1 MCTQKAPHDY
11 SQELYDKYTEAV
23 EDYILTIVRTFGL
36 LSISISLFCALFQ
49 TVTLT
54 SIHLLYKVLP
64 SLKKKHDE
72 FLLKELEKRW
82 QSHKLMVKWLLKFF
96 HYLDKFFIKRAE
108 VPALNEVSLSCFRDL
123 VYHEV
128 KNRVTDAVIA
138 LASIDQEREGEKI
151 DRALLKTVI
160 NLYIEMGKGKMD
172 YYVNDFEEAMLRD
185 SACHYSRKASTWI
198 VEDTCPEYMLKADEC
213 LKKEKERVSHYLHA
227 NSETKLLEVEDLTR
241 MYSLFHKIP
250 KGIELV
256 AEIFKQHI
264 AAEGMV
270 VVQQAA
276 DAAQN
281 KDAFVNTVK
290 PVLSP
295 LLRFVNDDMYVL
307 LQTESSGSSP
317 EQDFVKKAF
326 EIHDKYMVYVK
337 GCFADNTIFH
347 KALKEAFE
355 VFCNKSVAGSSTTE
369 LLASYC
375 DNTLKKGGNEQL
387 SDDAIE
393 DTLDK
398 VVKLVTYISDKDVFA
413 EFYRKKLSRRLLF
426 DRSGNEEHERLIL
439 SKLKQQCG
447 GHFTSK
453 MEGMV
458 TDLSLV
464 KENQTHFQEYIS
476 NNPAA
481 NPGIDMTVTVLTTG
495 YWPSYKSC
503 DLNLPVEMAKGVE
516 SFKEFYQKKTKHWK
530 LTWIFSLG
538 QCNLNGK
545 FEQKTIELILGI
557 YQAAALLLFNASDKW
572 SYSDIKSELD
582 LADEDLTRVLASVS
596 CAKYKI
602 LNKERSGRTISSTD
616 TFEFNTQFT
625 DKMRRI
631 RVPLPPV
638 DDRKK
643 MVEEVGKDRRY
654 AIDACLVRIMKAKKV
669 LTHQQL
675 ILECVEQL
683 SKMFKPDVKAIKKR
697 IEDLITRD
705 YLERD
710 LENTNTYKRSRVQ
723 ALKTASGKNASS
735 DKSRITAT
743 GGEATLRRLYLLNQ
757 SSDKSSITTL
767 GGKATLHRLYI
778 LNPSSDKSSI
788 TTPGG
793 KLTLRRRYLLNQS
806 SDKSSIT
813 TPGGKAT
820 LRRLY
825 LLNQISDKSSITTPG
840 EEAAVCRLYLL
851 NQSSDKSSITT
862 LGGEAM
868 LHRLYILNRS
878 SDKSS
883 IIIPGG
889 KETIHRLYL
898 LNQSSE
904 KSSINT
910 TEGEAMLAS

>member
-1 MCTQKAPHDY
+1 MEETEEKTIELEEGMECVQKGLNKLKIIIEGEPESFTSDEYVMLYTTIYNMCTQKAPHDY
-11 SQELYDKYTEAV
+11 SEQLYDKYKEAV
-23 EDYILTIVRTFGL
+23 EDYIITI
-36 LSISISLFCALFQ
+36 
-49 TVTLT
+49 
-54 SIHLLYKVLP
+54 VLP
-64 SLKKKHDE
+64 SLNKKHDE

-82 QSHKLMVKWLLKFF
+82 ASHKLMVKWLLKFF
-96 HYLDKFFIKRAE
+96 RYLDKFFIKRAE
-108 VPALNEVSLSCFRDL
+108 VPALNEVGLSCFRDL
-123 VYHEV
+123 VYHDV
-128 KNRVTDAVIA
+128 KGRVTDAVIA
-138 LASIDQEREGEKI
+138 LIDQEREGEKI
-151 DRALLKTVI
+151 DRVLLKNVI
-160 NLYIEMGKGKMD
+160 DLYIDMGKGRMD

-198 VEDTCPEYMLKADEC
+198 VEDSCPEYMLKAEEC
-213 LKKEKERVSHYLHA
+213 LQKERDRVSHYLH
-227 NSETKLLEVEDLTR
+227 SSTETKLLEKMQNQVLITYTNQLLEKEDSGCRALLKDEKVEDLTR

-276 DAAQN
+276 DVANN
-281 KDAFVNTVK
+281 K
-290 PVLSP
+290 
-295 LLRFVNDDMYVL
+295 
-307 LQTESSGSSP
+307 TESSGGSQ

-326 EIHDKYMVYVK
+326 ELHDKYMVYVK
-337 GCFADNTIFH
+337 GCFADNSIFH

-355 VFCNKSVAGSSTTE
+355 VFCNKSIAGSSTAE

-375 DNTLKKGGNEQL
+375 DNTLKKGGSEQL
-387 SDDAIE
+387 SDDVIE

-426 DRSGNEEHERLIL
+426 DRSANEEHERLLL

-447 GHFTSK
+447 GQFTSK

-464 KENQTHFQEYIS
+464 KENQSHFQEYIS
-476 NNPAA
+476 NNPAT

-495 YWPSYKSC
+495 FWPSYKSC

-516 SFKEFYQKKTKHWK
+516 SFKEFYQKKTKHRK

-545 FEQKTIELILGI
+545 FEQKTIELILGT

-572 SYSDIKSELD
+572 SYSDIKTELN
-582 LADEDLTRVLASVS
+582 LADDDLVRVLASVS

-602 LNKERSGRTISSTD
+602 LNKEPSGRTVSSTD
-616 TFEFNTQFT
+616 HFEFNSQFT

-710 LENTNTYKRSRVQ
+710 LENTNTYK
-723 ALKTASGKNASS
+723 
-735 DKSRITAT
+735 
-743 GGEATLRRLYLLNQ
+743 
-757 SSDKSSITTL
+757 
-767 GGKATLHRLYI
+767 YI
-778 LNPSSDKSSI
+778 
-788 TTPGG
+788 
-793 KLTLRRRYLLNQS
+793 
-806 SDKSSIT
+806 
-813 TPGGKAT
+813 A
-820 LRRLY
+820 
-825 LLNQISDKSSITTPG
+825 
-840 EEAAVCRLYLL
+840 
-851 NQSSDKSSITT
+851 
-862 LGGEAM
+862 
-868 LHRLYILNRS
+868 
-878 SDKSS
+878 
-883 IIIPGG
+883 
-889 KETIHRLYL
+889 
-898 LNQSSE
+898 
-904 KSSINT
+904 
-910 TEGEAMLAS
+910 

>member
-1 MCTQKAPHDY
+1 MEETEEKTIPLEEGMECVQKGINKLKITIEGEPVTFTSDEY
-11 SQELYDKYTEAV
+11 VMLYTNVNQHSFALQGFAFSEKEARR
-23 EDYILTIVRTFGL
+23 I
-36 LSISISLFCALFQ
+36 
-49 TVTLT
+49 
-54 SIHLLYKVLP
+54 
-64 SLKKKHDE
+64 
-72 FLLKELEKRW
+72 LEKRW

-123 VYHEV
+123 
-128 KNRVTDAVIA
+128 
-138 LASIDQEREGEKI
+138 IDQEREGEKI
-151 DRALLKTVI
+151 DRALLKTLI

-213 LKKEKERVSHYLHA
+213 LKKEKERVSHYLHT
-227 NSETKLLEVEDLTR
+227 NSETKLLEKVQNQVLITYTNQLLEKEDSGCRALLKDEKVEDLTR

-307 LQTESSGSSP
+307 LQTKSSGSSP

-355 VFCNKSVAGSSTTE
+355 VFCNKSVAGSSTAE

-398 VVKLVTYISDKDVFA
+398 VVKLVMYISDKDVFA

-447 GHFTSK
+447 GQFTSK

-464 KENQTHFQEYIS
+464 KENQTHLQEYIS

-503 DLNLPVEMAKGVE
+503 DLNLPVEMV
-516 SFKEFYQKKTKHWK
+516 
-530 LTWIFSLG
+530 
-538 QCNLNGK
+538 
-545 FEQKTIELILGI
+545 
-557 YQAAALLLFNASDKW
+557 
-572 SYSDIKSELD
+572 
-582 LADEDLTRVLASVS
+582 
-596 CAKYKI
+596 KI
-602 LNKERSGRTISSTD
+602 
-616 TFEFNTQFT
+616 
-625 DKMRRI
+625 
-631 RVPLPPV
+631 
-638 DDRKK
+638 
-643 MVEEVGKDRRY
+643 
-654 AIDACLVRIMKAKKV
+654 
-669 LTHQQL
+669 
-675 ILECVEQL
+675 
-683 SKMFKPDVKAIKKR
+683 
-697 IEDLITRD
+697 
-705 YLERD
+705 
-710 LENTNTYKRSRVQ
+710 
-723 ALKTASGKNASS
+723 
-735 DKSRITAT
+735 
-743 GGEATLRRLYLLNQ
+743 
-757 SSDKSSITTL
+757 
-767 GGKATLHRLYI
+767 
-778 LNPSSDKSSI
+778 
-788 TTPGG
+788 
-793 KLTLRRRYLLNQS
+793 
-806 SDKSSIT
+806 
-813 TPGGKAT
+813 
-820 LRRLY
+820 
-825 LLNQISDKSSITTPG
+825 
-840 EEAAVCRLYLL
+840 
-851 NQSSDKSSITT
+851 
-862 LGGEAM
+862 
-868 LHRLYILNRS
+868 
-878 SDKSS
+878 
-883 IIIPGG
+883 
-889 KETIHRLYL
+889 
-898 LNQSSE
+898 
-904 KSSINT
+904 
-910 TEGEAMLAS
+910 

>member
-1 MCTQKAPHDY
+1 MEETEEKTIPLEEGMECVQKGINKLKIIIEGEPVTFTSDEYVMLYTKHPTITLRNCTISTKKQLKIT
-11 SQELYDKYTEAV
+11 S
-23 EDYILTIVRTFGL
+23 L
-36 LSISISLFCALFQ
+36 LSNVNQHSFALQGFAF
-49 TVTLT
+49 
-54 SIHLLYKVLP
+54 S
-64 SLKKKHDE
+64 E
-72 FLLKELEKRW
+72 KEARRILEKRW

-198 VEDTCPEYMLKADEC
+198 VEETCPEYMLKADEC
-213 LKKEKERVSHYLHA
+213 LKKEKERVSHYLHT
-227 NSETKLLEVEDLTR
+227 NSETKLLEKVQNQVLITYTNQLLEKEDSGCRALLKDEKVEELTR

-355 VFCNKSVAGSSTTE
+355 VFCNKSVAGSSTAE

-387 SDDAIE
+387 SDNAIE

-398 VVKLVTYISDKDVFA
+398 VVKLVMYISDKDVFA

-447 GHFTSK
+447 GQFTSK

-464 KENQTHFQEYIS
+464 KENQTHLQEYIS

-516 SFKEFYQKKTKHWK
+516 SFKEFYQKKTKHRK

-538 QCNLNGK
+538 QCDRFVKYFYCKCAIGLT
-545 FEQKTIELILGI
+545 FFPLL
-557 YQAAALLLFNASDKW
+557 QAAALLLFNASDKW
-572 SYSDIKSELD
+572 SYSDIKSELN

-602 LNKERSGRTISSTD
+602 LNKEPSSRTISSTD

-710 LENTNTYKRSRVQ
+710 LENTNTYK
-723 ALKTASGKNASS
+723 
-735 DKSRITAT
+735 
-743 GGEATLRRLYLLNQ
+743 
-757 SSDKSSITTL
+757 
-767 GGKATLHRLYI
+767 YI
-778 LNPSSDKSSI
+778 
-788 TTPGG
+788 
-793 KLTLRRRYLLNQS
+793 
-806 SDKSSIT
+806 
-813 TPGGKAT
+813 A
-820 LRRLY
+820 
-825 LLNQISDKSSITTPG
+825 
-840 EEAAVCRLYLL
+840 
-851 NQSSDKSSITT
+851 
-862 LGGEAM
+862 
-868 LHRLYILNRS
+868 
-878 SDKSS
+878 
-883 IIIPGG
+883 
-889 KETIHRLYL
+889 
-898 LNQSSE
+898 
-904 KSSINT
+904 
-910 TEGEAMLAS
+910 